1 MRFAA
6 LLSVVSL
13 LSTAVVACA
22 PADEEADDSAARLTG
37 GDGSSESST
46 VFLFESADTKLQ
58 PKCVGTLIAPTLAV
72 TSRTCV
78 KVGMTVGRAADKD
91 GKSSKRTTVK
101 QLRTPDGDD
110 VAITVVELGA
120 AIGGTPAVITHA
132 PLRGDYTVLSWSAK
146 DEANF
151 LGFGADKG
159 EASSIDARLV
169 SEDAQFSSLAP
180 GKDKT
185 ICAGDVGA
193 PVCSQKSGWVRGTCG
208 LAGVVIAPETA
219 GNLTDA
225 ANGGCSAGNW
235 KVATLGR
242 HADFLKKLAPAAF
255 QPITYTLAPT
265 WTADGLWGYK
275 SAGTVKTCKIT
286 TANLSDVPAN
296 GAVTIKA
303 SASFTGMQE
312 RAAAYG
318 RFGIARKDKPTEI
331 TWWPAT
337 ATQSAKDVPAF
348 DATFEGSVTA
358 GADGDYIVLFRASG
372 NGGESWQVCDMA
384 GKADTVKAEKA
395 LPVRVGTA
403 ATTPT
408 SPDGT
413 TVPEGTTPTK
423 PSTATSTATTTDYSD
438 AKSNLPETEGDPGAD
453 EESDIAQPVTK
464 KAAAGC
470 SAAPG
475 ASSSSFG
482 LVGVLLGLAA
492 IVRRRRA

>member
-132 PLRGDYTVLSWSAK
+132 PLGTEYTVLSWSAK
-146 DEANF
+146 DEENF
-151 LGFGADKG
+151 FGVGADKG
-159 EASSIDARLV
+159 EASSIDARLT
-169 SEDAQFSSLAP
+169 SAGTQFSTLVPA
-180 GKDKT
+180 KDKT

-208 LAGVVIAPETA
+208 LAGVVIAPESA
-219 GNLTDA
+219 GNVTDA
-225 ANGGCSAGNW
+225 ANGGCSGGGW

-265 WTADGLWGYK
+265 WIADGLWGYK
-275 SAGTVKTCKIT
+275 TAGTVKQCKIT
-286 TANLSDVPAN
+286 TANVSEVPAN

-303 SASFTGMQE
+303 SASFTGMAE
-312 RAAAYG
+312 RSAANG
-318 RFGIARKDKPTEI
+318 HFGIALKDKPEEI
-331 TWWPAT
+331 TWWPTT
-337 ATQSAKDVPAF
+337 ATPSAKGAAF
-348 DATFEGSVTA
+348 DATFEGSVTT
-358 GADGDYIVLFRASG
+358 GGDGEYIVLFRASG
-372 NGGESWQVCDMA
+372 NGGESWQVCDTTGKIDA
-384 GKADTVKAEKA
+384 VKADKA
-395 LPVRVGTA
+395 LPVRVGTGP
-403 ATTPT
+403 TTPT

-413 TVPEGTTPTK
+413 TVPEGSTPSK
-423 PSTATSTATTTDYSD
+423 PPTTTVTDYADS
-438 AKSNLPETEGDPGAD
+438 KTSLPSNETESDPGAD